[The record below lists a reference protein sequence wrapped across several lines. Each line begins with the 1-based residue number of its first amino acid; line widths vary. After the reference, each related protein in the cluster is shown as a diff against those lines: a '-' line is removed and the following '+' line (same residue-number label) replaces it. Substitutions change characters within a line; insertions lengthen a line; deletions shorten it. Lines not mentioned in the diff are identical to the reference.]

1 MKERNGITRGIVLA
15 AAFSLVTLAGCSDD
29 PANTDVYQLTVGAET
44 ATANLAMGMSS
55 YDTQCMGCHG
65 AMGETPRGT
74 GPLNAIA
81 PGSTYSVF
89 SALQGKIH
97 STMPRATPT
106 SDPTD
111 CEDDCAD
118 NVAGH
123 IYCAWN
129 TALAMGCPP

>member
-1 MKERNGITRGIVLA
+1 MKEKTRTTRGIVLA
-15 AAFSLVTLAGCSDD
+15 SLFGLVALAGCTDD
-29 PANTDVYQLTVGAET
+29 PAGTDVYQLTVGAET
-44 ATANLAMGMSS
+44 ATVNLAMGMSS
-55 YDTQCMGCHG
+55 YDATCMGCHG
-65 AMGETPRGT
+65 AMGETPRGS

-97 STMPRATPT
+97 GSMPPP
-106 SDPTD
+106 DPTL
-111 CEDDCAD
+111 CQDDCAD

-129 TALAMGCPP
+129 TALVMGCPP